1 MSEIGDPKTA
11 HTPLPVAR
19 SRKRVLR
26 FGYTALIGL
35 LGFASF
41 EAYRIQ
47 ESASTHHLDLVR
59 RYAQQ
64 DEAMSALR
72 YDIFRAGSRVR
83 DFFIDSRP
91 ETARRLKVYLRD
103 LRLETERSLA
113 ALERLK
119 ALPDDATMQT
129 IREFWDTMEPVAD
142 EMLNASAAEKYS
154 FVEQEVSPRRSALH
168 SALRALIVTGQNELQ
183 RREREISQTRQQSGQ
198 RLILVLGLCGV
209 LALAVVRFSIV
220 HFRFAGEGQRTA
232 IRGPGSSPPGGAG
245 NSRRGWWRSRKSCAK
260 RLARELHDEIGQS
273 LAILQIEISNLLTL
287 HPDRLPDARP
297 KLIRARELAE
307 QAVQSIRGMSLLL
320 RPPLLD
326 DLGLVPAL
334 EWLLEDF
341 MRRSGVPCEFKAT
354 LINDQFP
361 DPVKTCV
368 YRVVQEAVLNCEKHA
383 SPNRVKVSVAQSGG
397 EVTAEVED
405 NGRGFPVDLTVAPS
419 RQRGLGIV
427 GMRERAARLGGT
439 LVIDSAP
446 GKGCRLRLS
455 VPIEQPGSPA
465 DTVASHMES

>member
-220 HFRFAGEGQRTA
+220 HSDSLEKASELQYEALAQARQEAQELSARLVE
-232 IRGPGSSPPGGAG
+232 IEEELR
-245 NSRRGWWRSRKSCAK
+245 K